1 MIPNPILIP
10 VIILGYIIAYLF
22 YRYGKYQVTESQYKG
37 IRYFFYFASAVNIFC
52 SSFLIYNFY
61 L

>member
-1 MIPNPILIP
+1 MFIP

-22 YRYGKYQVTESQYKG
+22 YRYGKTYVTEPEYKW
-37 IRYFFYFASAVNIFC
+37 IKYFFYFASVVNIFC

>member
-1 MIPNPILIP
+1 MSNSLLIQ

-22 YRYGKYQVTESQYKG
+22 YRYGKYQVTEPQFWY
-37 IRYFFYFASAVNIFC
+37 IRAFFYIASFANIFC
-52 SSFLIYNFY
+52 SLLLIYKFY

>member
-1 MIPNPILIP
+1 MSNSILT

-22 YRYGKYQVTESQYKG
+22 YRYGKYQVTEPEYKW
-37 IRYFFYFASAVNIFC
+37 IKYFFYFVSGANIFC
-52 SSFLIYNFY
+52 SSFLIYKFY